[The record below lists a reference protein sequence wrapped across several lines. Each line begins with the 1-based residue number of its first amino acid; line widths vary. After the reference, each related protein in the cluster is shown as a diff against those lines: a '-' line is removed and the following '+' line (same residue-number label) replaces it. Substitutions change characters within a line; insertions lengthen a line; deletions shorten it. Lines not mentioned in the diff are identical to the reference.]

1 MANFKYIKIV
11 SLFSSLFLTTSMA
24 IGGDDNTPPDVLN
37 ACSQCHQHTGNAA
50 IPGWPP
56 LNTMTK
62 QQIVSKLKG
71 HREQIVPDSMMSKV
85 TFKLT
90 DQQIED
96 IAEYYSAQE
105 DISQQPI
112 RVISPEQ

>member
-1 MANFKYIKIV
+1 MANFTHIKVV
-11 SLFSSLFLTTSMA
+11 SLFSGLFLMTSMA
-24 IGGDDNTPPDVLN
+24 IGENDNIPPDVLN
-37 ACSQCHQHTGNAA
+37 ACSQCHEHTGSAA

-71 HREQIVPDSMMSKV
+71 HREQIIPDSTMSKV
-85 TFKLT
+85 TFELT

-96 IAEYYSAQE
+96 IADYYSAQD

-112 RVISPEQ
+112 RVISPEK